1 MSESAAMPILHE
13 PTAIPILLILGTII
27 VMGFYVGNNMKLM
40 KLPSLIGYMI
50 FGILLGPSL
59 FDVMNV
65 TIQKDLSFI
74 TDIALSF
81 VALSIGLE
89 LKFSILKKLG
99 RGIVSIIFISTFVSF
114 ILVFFVVYWLTGNLP
129 LSLIFAAIAPASAPA
144 GTVAVIQ
151 EFKAKG
157 SLTKAL
163 YAIVGFDDG
172 LCIIIFGFS
181 AAIAKYYITAET
193 GDSISNIS
201 TIMLLPL
208 KEVFLSIVIGT
219 ALAMVISVLAR
230 KMKKEGGFIIL
241 IFGFTFIG
249 CGLSEIF
256 HLSIILTNM
265 VMGIVVVNTQP
276 HYLVQKFHDRM
287 VLFMPLIFIMFFTLA
302 GANLHLAE
310 LPSLGMLGVLYILAR
325 SAGKIFGSSFGA
337 MFGHVEDKIK
347 KWVGLGML
355 SQAGVAIGLA
365 LIAKYEFA
373 GLGRVVE
380 TVNGVDI
387 TSGDKL
393 GTIVITTVTATCI
406 FFEIIG
412 PILTKLALTKAGEI
426 NAKE

>member
-1 MSESAAMPILHE
+1 MPHTESLPILF
-13 PTAIPILLILGTII
+13 ILGAVI
-27 VMGFYVGNNMKLM
+27 VLGFYIGQNMKFL

-50 FGILLGPSL
+50 FGVLIGPSL
-59 FDVMNV
+59 FDVMSD

-99 RGIVSIIFISTFVSF
+99 KGIIYIIFAESFAAF
-114 ILVFFVVYWLTGNLP
+114 ILVFVSVYFFTDNLP
-129 LSLIFAAIAPASAPA
+129 MALIFGAIAPASAPA
-144 GTVAVIQ
+144 GTVAVIH
-151 EFKAKG
+151 EYKAKG

-172 LCIIIFGFS
+172 LGIIIFGFA
-181 AAIAKYYITAET
+181 AAIAKHYLIGET
-193 GDSISNIS
+193 GGSDSN
-201 TIMLLPL
+201 MLEVMLFPL
-208 KEVFLSIVIGT
+208 KEVFLSFLIGG
-219 ALAMVISVLAR
+219 ALALIISLLAR
-230 KMKKEGGFIIL
+230 KMKKEGGLLIL
-241 IFGFTFIG
+241 IFGFSFIA
-249 CGLSEIF
+249 CGLSEMF

-265 VMGIVVVNTQP
+265 VMGMVIVNTQP
-276 HYLVQKFHDRM
+276 HYIVQKFHDRL
-287 VLFMPLIFIMFFTLA
+287 VLFMPLLFIMFFTLA
-302 GANLHLAE
+302 GANLHVSA
-310 LPSLGMLGVLYILAR
+310 LPSLGLLGIIYIFAR
-325 SAGKIFGSSFGA
+325 SAGLIGGSRLGA
-337 MFGHVEDKIK
+337 LFGHVEEKIK
-347 KWVGLGML
+347 KWVGLGIL

-365 LIAKYEFA
+365 LIVKYEFA

-412 PILTKLALTKAGEI
+412 PIFTKIALTKAGEI
-426 NAKE
+426 NANNERG